1 MRRFFT
7 IKLALSNL
15 KKNKKFYLPYMI
27 ASIIM
32 ISIFYIM
39 GFIADN
45 KGLDN
50 FRGTEYIKTL
60 LTLGTWVV
68 AIFAIIFVFYINS
81 FLMKQRSKEFGV
93 YNILGMEK
101 RHLAKVLCAES
112 IFTSTGSILSGIGV
126 GILFS
131 RLSLMIMGKILGLG
145 KPINSDISVSSI
157 RDTIV
162 LFSVLFVAILIKNMV
177 SISLSKPIEMLKG
190 ASEPEREPKA
200 KWMLSLIGAAFMIAG
215 YVISITIKKP
225 LAAIFL
231 FFVAVVL
238 VIIGTY
244 LLFTTVSISILKL
257 LKKNKKV
264 YYKKNNFTT
273 ISGMLFRMKQNAVG
287 MANIC
292 ILSTMVIILISMTV
306 SMKVGV
312 NSVIRKITPTDVVIG
327 MDIGVTKDGNIA
339 FTSISSEQIDNEL
352 KLFTEEMGKSNY
364 EFSTKTAYL
373 SHEFEVSYDNASKS
387 MKLQAEGTNQH
398 MKLMTAQQY
407 ERYSGKKLD
416 IGKNEAVSVGT
427 ELEDE
432 IKIGDVPI
440 SVKQEDIEAPP
451 TNISPIV
458 DEFMLIV
465 RDDETANKFVEQGKV
480 NGGFRGAQL
489 NINANFKNN
498 ASPEYELFDEAA
510 MKYMNGREDGLSLG
524 SRRVTTRSELLT
536 VFGSLTNGFL
546 FLCTFLGIIFTF
558 AAALIVYYKQI
569 SEGYYDK
576 DKFEIMQKVGMS
588 EKEVKKTIRKQVMI
602 VFFAPLLMAIC
613 HVAGAFN
620 MVRLMLLIF
629 SIDNTL
635 LMIECTA
642 LTVIGFAVI
651 YGAVFILTAKEYYR
665 IVRRKI

>member
-50 FRGTEYIKTL
+50 FRGTEYVKTL

-162 LFSVLFVAILIKNMV
+162 LFSVLFVAILVKNMV

-440 SVKQEDIEAPP
+440 TVKQEDIEAPP

-536 VFGSLTNGFL
+536 AFGSFTNGFL

-629 SIDNTL
+629 SIDNTM

-642 LTVIGFAVI
+642 LTVISFAVI